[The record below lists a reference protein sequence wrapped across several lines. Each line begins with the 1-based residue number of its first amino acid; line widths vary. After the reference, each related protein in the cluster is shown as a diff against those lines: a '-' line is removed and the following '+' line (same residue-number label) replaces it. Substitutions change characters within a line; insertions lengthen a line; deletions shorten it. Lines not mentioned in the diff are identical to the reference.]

1 MTTSHKFYDLIL
13 IPTHKNAAKKDLKIK
28 NYLCEFY
35 RHPRGPQDRK
45 AAFVG
50 FKGDFYEK
58 FNTFSANI
66 FPHQKKDILW
76 CLQIK
81 DFLGMSH
88 THEWVYEIH
97 SFDGSKISLLSSSEV

>member
-13 IPTHKNAAKKDLKIK
+13 IPPHKNAAKKDLKIK

-66 FPHQKKDILW
+66 FPHQKKRHFMVFANKRFPGDV
-76 CLQIK
+76 
-81 DFLGMSH
+81 SH
-88 THEWVYEIH
+88 TRV
-97 SFDGSKISLLSSSEV
+97 SV